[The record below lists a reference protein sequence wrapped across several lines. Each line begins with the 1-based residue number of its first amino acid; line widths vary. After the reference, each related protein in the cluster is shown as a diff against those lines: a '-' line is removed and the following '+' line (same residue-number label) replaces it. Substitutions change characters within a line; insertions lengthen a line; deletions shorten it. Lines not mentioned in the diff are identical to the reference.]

1 MQAALSADVE
11 DCADDEDS
19 EGDGEEEQEDRG
31 DDLGKRARA
40 DILNGY
46 YIMHILIAVIVPALC

>member
-1 MQAALSADVE
+1 MQAILSADVE
-11 DCADDEDS
+11 GCADDEDS

-31 DDLGKRARA
+31 DDLGKRAGA

-46 YIMHILIAVIVPALC
+46 YVMHRLIAVIVPALS